1 MSGWVDRHPV
11 RVTRLRLH
19 LVPLAP
25 PRLAAAP
32 GLAAPGA
39 PEGVDVRAL
48 ARLAVALKR
57 YDACILPV
65 APASLSWTRMALQ
78 QAGAVLS
85 TPVLLLVH
93 DVKAPAIEDLL
104 GLGAWDFMM
113 QPACLESLRVRLGRL
128 ARPAA
133 WRDARQAALREPA
146 PNYPGPSYPGS
157 GYPGSSYPGSSY
169 PGSGNPEP
177 GYPRPGPSGL
187 NASGANALALN
198 SPAAGRPAV
207 AGHAQHGG
215 SRPRVPAEVVE
226 QALSGLRHQHHR
238 GLQESFRMA
247 KARVVEG
254 FERDY
259 IRLALSRHAGNV
271 AQAARACCKHR
282 RAFWALMRKHGI
294 EAAPYRQAARERD
307 D

>member
-1 MSGWVDRHPV
+1 MRDVLDCGVLLAPGHEAAMSGWVDRHPV

-19 LVPLAP
+19 LVPLDP

-32 GLAAPGA
+32 GIAAPEA
-39 PEGVDVRAL
+39 PEGADVRAL

-133 WRDARQAALREPA
+133 WRDARLAALREPA
-146 PNYPGPSYPGS
+146 PNYSGS
-157 GYPGSSYPGSSY
+157 GYPGTAPA
-169 PGSGNPEP
+169 
-177 GYPRPGPSGL
+177 GPNFPS
-187 NASGANALALN
+187 AN

-215 SRPRVPAEVVE
+215 SRPRVPADVVE
-226 QALSGLRHQHHR
+226 QALSGLRHQHQR

-294 EAAPYRQAARERD
+294 EAAPYRQAAQERD
-307 D
+307 G

>member
-1 MSGWVDRHPV
+1 MRDVLDCGVLLAPGHEAAMSGWVDRHPV

-19 LVPLAP
+19 LVPLDP

-32 GLAAPGA
+32 GVAAPEA
-39 PEGVDVRAL
+39 PEGADVRAL

-133 WRDARQAALREPA
+133 WRDARLAALREPA
-146 PNYPGPSYPGS
+146 PNYSGS
-157 GYPGSSYPGSSY
+157 GYPGPA
-169 PGSGNPEP
+169 PA
-177 GYPRPGPSGL
+177 GPNFPS
-187 NASGANALALN
+187 AN

-215 SRPRVPAEVVE
+215 SRPRVPADVVE
-226 QALSGLRHQHHR
+226 QALSGLRHQHQR

-294 EAAPYRQAARERD
+294 EAAPYRQAAQERD
-307 D
+307 G

>member
-19 LVPLAP
+19 LVPLDP

-32 GLAAPGA
+32 GVAAPEA
-39 PEGVDVRAL
+39 PEGADVRAL

-57 YDACILPV
+57 YDVCILPV

-133 WRDARQAALREPA
+133 WRDARLAALREPA
-146 PNYPGPSYPGS
+146 PNYSGS
-157 GYPGSSYPGSSY
+157 GYPGPA
-169 PGSGNPEP
+169 PA
-177 GYPRPGPSGL
+177 GPNFPS
-187 NASGANALALN
+187 AN

-215 SRPRVPAEVVE
+215 SRPRVPADVVE
-226 QALSGLRHQHHR
+226 QALSGLRHQHQR

-294 EAAPYRQAARERD
+294 EAAPYRQAVQERD
-307 D
+307 G

>member
-1 MSGWVDRHPV
+1 MRDVLDCGVLLAPGHEAAMSGWVDRHPV

-19 LVPLAP
+19 LVPLDP

-32 GLAAPGA
+32 GIAAPEA
-39 PEGVDVRAL
+39 PEGADVRAL

-133 WRDARQAALREPA
+133 WRDARLAALREPA
-146 PNYPGPSYPGS
+146 PNYSGS
-157 GYPGSSYPGSSY
+157 GYPGPA
-169 PGSGNPEP
+169 PA
-177 GYPRPGPSGL
+177 GPNFPS
-187 NASGANALALN
+187 ANF
-198 SPAAGRPAV
+198 PAAGRPAV

-215 SRPRVPAEVVE
+215 SRPRVPADVVE
-226 QALSGLRHQHHR
+226 QALSGLRHQHQR

-294 EAAPYRQAARERD
+294 EAAPYRQAAQERD
-307 D
+307 G

>member
-1 MSGWVDRHPV
+1 MRDVLDCGVLLAPGHEAAMSGWVDRHPV

-19 LVPLAP
+19 LVPLDP

-32 GLAAPGA
+32 GIAAPEA
-39 PEGVDVRAL
+39 PEGADVRAL

-133 WRDARQAALREPA
+133 WRDARLAALREPA
-146 PNYPGPSYPGS
+146 PNYSGS
-157 GYPGSSYPGSSY
+157 GYPGPA
-169 PGSGNPEP
+169 PA
-177 GYPRPGPSGL
+177 GPNFPS
-187 NASGANALALN
+187 AN

-215 SRPRVPAEVVE
+215 SRPRVPADVVE
-226 QALSGLRHQHHR
+226 QALSGLRHQHQR

-294 EAAPYRQAARERD
+294 EAAPYRQAAQERD
-307 D
+307 G